1 MEKNGHK
8 IITLDFCFTA
18 MWIKLC
24 PTGLHKSR
32 NCFMVKSCSSQDK
45 ENILQIF
52 LNLNRI
58 KKKIP
63 EIWIKSE
70 DDDDDKSSQ
79 RDILKK

>member
-1 MEKNGHK
+1 LFYAEKLFKPGQGK
-8 IITLDFCFTA
+8 YSTD
-18 MWIKLC
+18 
-24 PTGLHKSR
+24 
-32 NCFMVKSCSSQDK
+32 
-45 ENILQIF
+45 IF
-52 LNLNRI
+52 EFESN